1 MSNSTGNIETV
12 EIDQQEVVV
21 NGSLLSSLSIG
32 LYTEPVDVFRE
43 LVQNS
48 TDAYQEANTPVG
60 ERRIDINVNR
70 AERTVRVRD
79 YAIGLDESQFMARL
93 LSIGF
98 SHKVNKNLRG
108 FRGIGRF
115 AALGFCKS
123 IVFRSRQAENQPV
136 LEMRLNALSYNNYN
150 EQTIDSLLRE
160 NIKIARLSSTNEW
173 PARFFE
179 CELEGV
185 INCKNDLLVNPHLI
199 SKYLS
204 EKGPVPFHEDFDFR
218 SQIKEILGH
227 ELMYEVEIYV
237 NNSQLPITKPH
248 RNQIHH
254 PTNGKLVT
262 QFDRIETISELD
274 EYISANNEHIAR
286 GWLLHHQYPGALPK
300 SSLMQGLRVRVGNIQ
315 IGSETIFESQF
326 KEARFN
332 SWCVGEIHICD
343 PNIRPNSRRDDI
355 EPSYGFE
362 GLKNAVGVL
371 THRLTQICREH
382 SRNRHSIRK
391 INHRQLSL
399 PLELY
404 RKILLQTNI
413 SEPYPEKVT
422 ISKKI

>member
-1 MSNSTGNIETV
+1 MSNSFGNFEPV

-43 LVQNS
+43 LIQNS

-60 ERRIDINVNR
+60 ERRIDITVNR

-93 LSIGF
+93 LSIGL

-136 LEMRLNALSYNNYN
+136 LELRLSALTHNNYN

-160 NIKIARLSSTNEW
+160 NSTVAKLSSTNEW

-179 CELEGV
+179 CKLEGV

-199 SKYLS
+199 SKFLS

-237 NNSQLPITKPH
+237 NNNHLPITKPH
-248 RNQIHH
+248 RNQIYH
-254 PTNGKLVT
+254 PISDKLVT
-262 QFDRIETISELD
+262 QFDRIESILELD
-274 EYISANNEHIAR
+274 EYYSVNKKHIAQ

-300 SSLMQGLRVRVGNIQ
+300 SSLVRGLRVRVGNIQ
-315 IGSETIFESQF
+315 IGSEVIFENQF
-326 KEARFN
+326 KETRFN
-332 SWCVGEIHICD
+332 SWCVGEIHIFD

-355 EPSYGFE
+355 EPSYGYE
-362 GLKNAVGVL
+362 ELKNAVGVL

-382 SRNRHSIRK
+382 SRNRRSIQKTGHRK
-391 INHRQLSL
+391 ISL
-399 PLELY
+399 PSERY
-404 RKILLQTNI
+404 RKILSQINI
-413 SEPYPEKVT
+413 SEPYPEQVT